1 MAIPRALSIAGS
13 DSGGGAGIQADLKTF
28 SALGVFGM
36 TAITAVTA
44 QNTAEVTA
52 VVEIPPEDVGRQ
64 IDAVVT
70 DIGVDAAKTG
80 MLSSAPIIEVVAGR
94 IKRHRIANLV
104 VDPVMI
110 SKAGAP
116 LLRPEAMTTLRRLV
130 LPLALV
136 VTPNLHEAGALLG
149 REIRTVEE
157 MEAAARALADLGPKY
172 VVVKGGHLE
181 GAAVDVMLGGGRV
194 ERLEARRIETPH
206 THGTGCVFS
215 AAITAGLARGQD
227 VPDAVRAAK
236 RFITRAIETAL
247 PLGRGHGPANPM
259 HAGSAHLTAGGT
271 SKTWE
276 T

>member
-28 SALGVFGM
+28 SALGVYGM

-44 QNTAEVTA
+44 QNTAEVTG
-52 VVEIPPEDVGRQ
+52 VVELPPEAVAQQ

-80 MLSSAPIIEVVAGR
+80 MLSSAPIIRAVAGR
-94 IKRHRIANLV
+94 IRHHGIRTLV

-110 SKAGAP
+110 SKSGAA
-116 LLRPEAMTTLRRLV
+116 LLRPEAVEALRREL

-149 REIRTVEE
+149 RQVRTVEE
-157 MEAAARALADLGPKY
+157 MEEAARALRGLGPSV
-172 VVVKGGHLE
+172 VVVKGGHLT
-181 GAAVDVMLGGGRV
+181 GPAADLVDDGS
-194 ERLEARRIETPH
+194 RLEWLEAPRVHTPH

-215 AAITAGLARGQD
+215 AAITAGLARGLE
-227 VPDAVRAAK
+227 VREAIRAAK
-236 RFITRAIETAL
+236 AFITRAIEHGL
-247 PLGRGHGPANPM
+247 PLGRGHGPADPM
-259 HAGSAHLTAGGT
+259 RGR
-271 SKTWE
+271 E
-276 T
+276 